1 MEAPSAKGNIG
12 LAAKIFTGFITLLL
26 VLEAIAASV
35 SVPKYES
42 IFTGFGAKLPFFTEV
57 IVASTF
63 WIWLL
68 PLAAL
73 GIIYQRMPKGKSYVL
88 PVLFI
93 FVLGVLY
100 VPAALYGLYLPVW
113 ELAEAQA

>member
-1 MEAPSAKGNIG
+1 M
-12 LAAKIFTGFITLLL
+12 AAKIFTGFITLLL

-35 SVPKYES
+35 CVPKYES
-42 IFTGFGAKLPFFTEV
+42 IFTGFGAKLPLFTEV

-68 PLAAL
+68 PLTAL
-73 GIIYQRMPKGKSYVL
+73 GIIYQRMPEGKSYVL

-100 VPAALYGLYLPVW
+100 LPAALYGLYLPVW
-113 ELAEAQA
+113 ELAEAQAQ